1 MDLYYEKKSR
11 LKEKADHTAKE
22 GKFFM
27 IRVSFASETNLMAE
41 SEEERRT
48 S

>member
-1 MDLYYEKKSR
+1 MRKKKVDLRK
-11 LKEKADHTAKE
+11 KADHTAKE